1 MVKITTDYEGM
12 TVPQLREK
20 AKALG
25 ITGRWDMTKV
35 QIIEAINSATNKSE
49 ERVAEEAKEEA
60 NDNNDNDVVGTI
72 REYDKER
79 RLQFVENVS
88 IGSIV
93 AFRCFNGKVKSAK
106 VIAKDKDKRTLEV
119 ETNYAKKYSVDFED
133 VIWVRAGLRWPKGIL
148 QLLKSKVAI

>member
-20 AKALG
+20 AKVLG

-35 QIIEAINSATNKSE
+35 QLIEAIKSATNATNKSE
-49 ERVAEEAKEEA
+49 EKVAEEAKKEA
-60 NDNNDNDVVGTI
+60 NNNDVVGTI

-119 ETNYAKKYSVDFED
+119 ETNYDKKYSVDFED
-133 VIWVRAGLRWPKGIL
+133 VIWVRAGSRWPKGIL

>member
-35 QIIEAINSATNKSE
+35 QLIEAIKSATNKSE
-49 ERVAEEAKEEA
+49 EKVAEEAKEEA
-60 NDNNDNDVVGTI
+60 NDNDVVGTI

-119 ETNYAKKYSVDFED
+119 ETNYNKKYSVDFED
-133 VIWVRAGLRWPKGIL
+133 VIWVRAGSRWPKGIL